1 MIIDWQLS
9 LFVVFAALAVV
20 GAVGVITCRS
30 PLHSAL
36 CLVATMVC
44 LAAIYLLHHAEFIA
58 FVQIMVYAGAVM
70 MLVVYVVMLLDLRH
84 EEALRTRITGFK
96 VFAAILG
103 GGLLV
108 TLLYP
113 LGARLT
119 GAAGD
124 MTEAALKFDVK
135 AGTGSV
141 EFLADKLFGPY
152 LLPFEVA
159 SVLLTVGL
167 VGAVALAKKKL

>member
-1 MIIDWQLS
+1 MVIDWQLS
-9 LFVVFAALAVV
+9 FFFVFAALAVV
-20 GAVGVITCRS
+20 GAVGVISCRS

-36 CLVATMVC
+36 CLVAAMVC

-96 VFAAILG
+96 VFAAILC
-103 GGLLV
+103 GGLLAS
-108 TLLYP
+108 LLYP

-119 GAAGD
+119 GATGD
-124 MTEAALKFDVK
+124 MTEAALVS
-135 AGTGSV
+135 TGSV